1 MEVHQEIQT
10 LSDEIRS
17 TRKILTA
24 LGDEMRQ
31 HLILVMMQSG
41 DCSGMRVND
50 IAEKTRLSRPA
61 VSHHLQIL
69 KDAGIVKMRRV
80 GTKNYY
86 YFDADIEERE
96 LFIRCKYGDFQ
107 RDEMCVSKKIFA
119 RIVEVITADKR
130 ISFQNDRACIFS
142 CRYSTRRNSFLP
154 ERFDSVPIYLIRWSS
169 SRRSTIMK

>member
-31 HLILVMMQSG
+31 HLILVMMQSR

-69 KDAGIVKMRRV
+69 KDAGIVKMQRE

-86 YFDADIEERE
+86 YFDADMEAFDRLIGMLQHAKAIMQE
-96 LFIRCKYGDFQ
+96 LPDRSGD
-107 RDEMCVSKKIFA
+107 D
-119 RIVEVITADKR
+119 
-130 ISFQNDRACIFS
+130 
-142 CRYSTRRNSFLP
+142 
-154 ERFDSVPIYLIRWSS
+154 
-169 SRRSTIMK
+169 